1 MRKKIGELLIEAG
14 VVTEE
19 QVRAAL
25 GRRGAPGAQRLGEVL
40 LSQGL
45 CTPPDIARALSAQ
58 HGLPFVELPED
69 IPPAVTALVSV
80 DFQTEHRVMP
90 FRVEVE
96 GRSERIHIAVEDPG
110 DLTLVDE
117 LRFQLRKQVR
127 VFVVASDDLDTA
139 LARARGEPL
148 DIVEA
153 EPLDEEGPPPPPV
166 GAGQSLEW
174 DFPEPPKPPP
184 PPAAKPAPRPVA
196 AAPAAPA
203 RPTLRGSASPP
214 PPPMESP
221 PPAPGVDV
229 LDDLLGM
236 EATPPSRP
244 PPPPPDADGAGG
256 KPRVPVVLFGGAAQ
270 GARPS
275 VPLTPTPQ
283 FSDEDLAVLDDLER
297 ISRGE
302 EAMLDTEKVKPARMV
317 ASLIRLLIRK
327 GLIQEG
333 EFLDELARK

>member
-45 CTPPDIARALSAQ
+45 CTPADIARALSAQ

-80 DFQTEHRVMP
+80 DFQSEHRVMP

-166 GAGQSLEW
+166 TEGQSLEW
-174 DFPEPPKPPP
+174 DFPERPS
-184 PPAAKPAPRPVA
+184 PR
-196 AAPAAPA
+196 
-203 RPTLRGSASPP
+203 RS
-214 PPPMESP
+214 
-221 PPAPGVDV
+221 
-229 LDDLLGM
+229 
-236 EATPPSRP
+236 PSR
-244 PPPPPDADGAGG
+244 
-256 KPRVPVVLFGGAAQ
+256 
-270 GARPS
+270 
-275 VPLTPTPQ
+275 
-283 FSDEDLAVLDDLER
+283 
-297 ISRGE
+297 
-302 EAMLDTEKVKPARMV
+302 
-317 ASLIRLLIRK
+317 
-327 GLIQEG
+327 
-333 EFLDELARK
+333 

>member
-14 VVTEE
+14 VVTEQ

-25 GRRGAPGAQRLGEVL
+25 SRRGAPGHQRLGEVL
-40 LSQGL
+40 VAQGL
-45 CTPPDIARALSAQ
+45 CTPADIARALAAQ
-58 HGLPFVELPED
+58 HGLPYVELPED
-69 IPPAVTALVSV
+69 IPAAVSTLVSV
-80 DFQTEHRVMP
+80 DFQSEHRVLP

-110 DLTLVDE
+110 NLTLVDE

-127 VFVVASDDLDTA
+127 VFVASSDDMDTA

-153 EPLDEEGPPPPPV
+153 EPLDDEVPTPPPPPV
-166 GAGQSLEW
+166 GKSASVAW
-174 DFPEPPKPPP
+174 DFPEAPKAAPHPV
-184 PPAAKPAPRPVA
+184 AKPA
-196 AAPAAPA
+196 AAPA
-203 RPTLRGSASPP
+203 RPAPRATPP
-214 PPPMESP
+214 PPPVETP
-221 PPAPGVDV
+221 PPPPGADV
-229 LDDLLGM
+229 LDDLLGVKP
-236 EATPPSRP
+236 AASSKPP
-244 PPPPPDADGAGG
+244 PPPPPDEAGG

-275 VPLTPTPQ
+275 VQLTPTPQ
-283 FSDEDLAVLDDLER
+283 FSDEDLAVLDDIER

-302 EAMLDTEKVKPARMV
+302 EASLDTEKVKPARMV

-333 EFLDELARK
+333 EFLEELARK

>member
-19 QVRAAL
+19 QVRVAL
-25 GRRGAPGAQRLGEVL
+25 GRRGAPGHQRLGEVL
-40 LSQGL
+40 VAQGL
-45 CTPPDIARALSAQ
+45 CTPADIARALAAQ
-58 HGLPFVELPED
+58 TGLPFVELPED
-69 IPPAVTALVSV
+69 IPQAITGLVSV
-80 DFQTEHRVMP
+80 DFQAEHRVLP
-90 FRVEVE
+90 FRVEME

-127 VFVVASDDLDTA
+127 VFVVSSDDLDTA

-153 EPLDEEGPPPPPV
+153 EPLDEEPGTPPPPPV
-166 GAGQSLEW
+166 GSGASLEW
-174 DFPEPPKPPP
+174 DFPEPPKPAP
-184 PPAAKPAPRPVA
+184 PPAPKPAPKPA
-196 AAPAAPA
+196 AAAPA
-203 RPTLRGSASPP
+203 RPTLRSSPP
-214 PPPMESP
+214 PPPVATP
-221 PPAPGVDV
+221 PPPPGADM
-229 LDDLLGM
+229 LDDLLGV
-236 EATPPSRP
+236 EPAATAKP
-244 PPPPPDADGAGG
+244 PPPPPDEAGG

-270 GARPS
+270 GAKPS
-275 VPLTPTPQ
+275 MALTPTPQ
-283 FSDEDLAVLDDLER
+283 FSDEDLAVLDDIER

-302 EAMLDTEKVKPARMV
+302 EASLDTEKVKPARMV

-333 EFLDELARK
+333 EFLEELARK

>member
-19 QVRAAL
+19 QVRVAL
-25 GRRGAPGAQRLGEVL
+25 GRRGAPGNQRLGEVL
-40 LSQGL
+40 VAQGL
-45 CTPPDIARALSAQ
+45 CTSADIGRALAAQ
-58 HGLPFVELPED
+58 TGLPFVELPED
-69 IPPAVTALVSV
+69 IPPAVTGLVSV
-80 DFQTEHRVMP
+80 DFQSEHRVMP
-90 FRVEVE
+90 FRVEME

-127 VFVVASDDLDTA
+127 VFVVAADDLDTA

-153 EPLDEEGPPPPPV
+153 EALDEEPGTPPPPPV
-166 GAGQSLEW
+166 GSGASLEW
-174 DFPEPPKPPP
+174 DFPEPPKPAAP
-184 PPAAKPAPRPVA
+184 PPAPKPAA
-196 AAPAAPA
+196 AA
-203 RPTLRGSASPP
+203 RPTLRSSPP
-214 PPPMESP
+214 PPPVATP
-221 PPAPGVDV
+221 PPPPGADM
-229 LDDLLGM
+229 LDDLLGV
-236 EATPPSRP
+236 EPAATAKP
-244 PPPPPDADGAGG
+244 PPPPPPDGAGG

-270 GARPS
+270 GAKPS
-275 VPLTPTPQ
+275 MPLTPTPQ
-283 FSDEDLAVLDDLER
+283 FSDEDLAVLDDIER

-302 EAMLDTEKVKPARMV
+302 EASLDTEKVKPARMV

-333 EFLDELARK
+333 EFLEELARK

>member
-14 VVTEE
+14 VVTEQ

-25 GRRGAPGAQRLGEVL
+25 GRRGAPGHQKLGEVL
-40 LSQGL
+40 VSQGL
-45 CTPPDIARALSAQ
+45 CTPADIARALAAQ

-69 IPPAVTALVSV
+69 IPAAVASLVSV
-80 DFQTEHRVMP
+80 DFQSEHRVLP

-127 VFVVASDDLDTA
+127 VFVASSDDMDTA

-153 EPLDEEGPPPPPV
+153 EPLDEEVPTPPPPPV
-166 GAGQSLEW
+166 GSGASLEW
-174 DFPEPPKPPP
+174 DFPEAPKSAP
-184 PPAAKPAPRPVA
+184 KPAPK

-203 RPTLRGSASPP
+203 RPTLRASPP
-214 PPPMESP
+214 PPPVETRP
-221 PPAPGVDV
+221 PPPPGADV
-229 LDDLLGM
+229 LDDLLGV
-236 EATPPSRP
+236 EPAAAASAKP
-244 PPPPPDADGAGG
+244 PPPPADGAGG

-275 VPLTPTPQ
+275 VQLTPTPQ
-283 FSDEDLAVLDDLER
+283 FSDEDLAVLDDIER

-302 EAMLDTEKVKPARMV
+302 EASLDTEKVKPARMV

-333 EFLDELARK
+333 EFLEELARK